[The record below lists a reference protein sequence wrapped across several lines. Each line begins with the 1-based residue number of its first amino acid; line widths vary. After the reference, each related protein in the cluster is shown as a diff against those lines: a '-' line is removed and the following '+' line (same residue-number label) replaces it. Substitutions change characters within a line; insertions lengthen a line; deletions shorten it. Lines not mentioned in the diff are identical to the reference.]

1 MAVGHKRRPND
12 VMGVDT
18 GPVMALPVNSPFT
31 LTHGVITYICST
43 KSIHMK
49 RFFLSLLAVGTLAAS
64 AQAQTPGVVAPAV
77 ETTEEAAPAAD
88 GPVVEVMQAEID
100 YGTIEQDSEPYRT
113 FKIKNTGNAPLLITN
128 ARGSC
133 GCTVPE
139 RSDWTPPIAPG
150 ETRDLRVRY
159 DTHRIGQ
166 FRKRVTLTTNAGE
179 PTILTIKGVV
189 KAPAPE
195 PEAVP
200 AGDQGMFNEGGGE

>member
-1 MAVGHKRRPND
+1 
-12 VMGVDT
+12 
-18 GPVMALPVNSPFT
+18 
-31 LTHGVITYICST
+31 
-43 KSIHMK
+43 MK
-49 RFFLSLLAVGTLAAS
+49 RLFLLLVLACGMTVSL
-64 AQAQTPGVVAPAV
+64 QAQQGVVAPKAV
-77 ETTEEAAPAAD
+77 ETAEAVAPATD
-88 GPVVEVMQAEID
+88 GPVIEVLQSEVD
-100 YGTIEQDSEPYRT
+100 FGTIDQDSEPYRT
-113 FKIKNTGNAPLLITN
+113 FKITNTGNAPLLITN

-179 PTILTIKGVV
+179 PTVLTIKGKVNT
-189 KAPAPE
+189 PAPQ

-200 AGDQGMFNEGGGE
+200 AGDQGLFNNGGGK

>member
-1 MAVGHKRRPND
+1 
-12 VMGVDT
+12 
-18 GPVMALPVNSPFT
+18 
-31 LTHGVITYICST
+31 
-43 KSIHMK
+43 MK
-49 RFFLSLLAVGTLAAS
+49 QLFFLLFATVLATGL
-64 AQAQTPGVVAPAV
+64 QAQNGVVAPAV
-77 ETTEEAAPAAD
+77 EQTEEAAPKAE
-88 GPVVEVMQAEID
+88 GPIIEVVNATID
-100 YGTIEQDSEPYRT
+100 YGTIDQDSEPYRI
-113 FKIKNTGNAPLLITN
+113 FKVKNVGNEPLLITN

-189 KAPAPE
+189 NAPAPE

-200 AGDQGMFNEGGGE
+200 AGDQGMFKSGGGK

>member
-1 MAVGHKRRPND
+1 
-12 VMGVDT
+12 
-18 GPVMALPVNSPFT
+18 
-31 LTHGVITYICST
+31 
-43 KSIHMK
+43 MK
-49 RFFLSLLAVGTLAAS
+49 QLFFLLFAAVLATGL
-64 AQAQTPGVVAPAV
+64 QAQNGVVAPAV
-77 ETTEEAAPAAD
+77 EQTEEAAPKTD
-88 GPVVEVMQAEID
+88 GPIIEVVNATID
-100 YGTIEQDSEPYRT
+100 YGTIDQDSEPYRI
-113 FKIKNTGNAPLLITN
+113 FKVKNVGNEPLLITN

-189 KAPAPE
+189 NAPAPE

-200 AGDQGMFNEGGGE
+200 AGDQGMFNNGGGK

>member
-1 MAVGHKRRPND
+1 
-12 VMGVDT
+12 
-18 GPVMALPVNSPFT
+18 
-31 LTHGVITYICST
+31 
-43 KSIHMK
+43 MK
-49 RFFLSLLAVGTLAAS
+49 RFFLSLLAVGSLTAGL
-64 AQAQTPGVVAPAV
+64 QAQTPGVVAPAAPA
-77 ETTEEAAPAAD
+77 TEQAAPAATD
-88 GPVVEVMQAEID
+88 GPIISVEATEID
-100 YGTIEQDSEPYRT
+100 YGTVAQDSEPYRT

-179 PTILTIKGVV
+179 PTVLTIKGKVN
-189 KAPAPE
+189 APAPE

-200 AGDQGMFNEGGGE
+200 AGDQGMFNNGGGK

>member
-1 MAVGHKRRPND
+1 
-12 VMGVDT
+12 
-18 GPVMALPVNSPFT
+18 
-31 LTHGVITYICST
+31 
-43 KSIHMK
+43 MK
-49 RFFLSLLAVGTLAAS
+49 RFFLSLLAIGAFTAGI
-64 AQAQTPGVVAPAV
+64 QAQTPGVVAPAAA
-77 ETTEEAAPAAD
+77 TEVAAPAAATD
-88 GPVVEVMQAEID
+88 GPAISVQQAEID
-100 YGTIEQDSEPYRT
+100 YGTIAQDSEPYRV
-113 FKIKNTGNAPLLITN
+113 FKVKNTGNAPLLITN

-179 PTILTIKGVV
+179 PTVLTIKGVV
-189 KAPAPE
+189 NAPAPE

-200 AGDQGMFNEGGGE
+200 AGDQGMFNNGGGE